1 MSNVTVA
8 EKEPELELE
17 DSIYSIPGVPFSS
30 CSIGVATACETVSAL
45 APGYDALI
53 FTTGGVICGYWSIGS
68 FVSPITPTI
77 TISIDSTI
85 ENTGRSMKKLT
96 FMLVCVIVCYSSSVS
111 EVTASLTLTFMP
123 GVSLW

>member
-1 MSNVTVA
+1 M
-8 EKEPELELE
+8 
-17 DSIYSIPGVPFSS
+17 PGVPFNS
-30 CSIGVATACETVSAL
+30 CSIGVATACDTVSAL

-68 FVSPITPTI
+68 IVKPIMPTI
-77 TISIDSTI
+77 TISIDTTI

-96 FMLVCVIVCYSSSVS
+96 FIAYSSSLS
-111 EVTASLTLTFMP
+111 STGLSLTLTFMP